1 VVSLTSDLPLV
12 LSIIVALI
20 VAKWVAA
27 ELTGHAFGF
36 DATDR
41 LLTTSLTLPQV
52 AATLA
57 AALVAYD
64 AVNVAGERLIDGRLL
79 NATLVLVVV
88 TAVLG
93 PVLTERAVVRLR
105 LRSSGDDQ
113 LSASNAPVVP
123 T

>member
-1 VVSLTSDLPLV
+1 LLVVSLTSDLPLV

-64 AVNVAGERLIDGRLL
+64 AVNVAGERLIDGR
-79 NATLVLVVV
+79 
-88 TAVLG
+88 G
-93 PVLTERAVVRLR
+93 C
-105 LRSSGDDQ
+105 
-113 LSASNAPVVP
+113 
-123 T
+123 

>member
-1 VVSLTSDLPLV
+1 MVSLTSDLPLV

-41 LLTTSLTLPQV
+41 LLTISLTLPQV

-57 AALVAYD
+57 AAIARPRESLRNRPGSVELRAGIAGCLV
-64 AVNVAGERLIDGRLL
+64 GMMSGIFS
-79 NATLVLVVV
+79 ATFCS
-88 TAVLG
+88 
-93 PVLTERAVVRLR
+93 R
-105 LRSSGDDQ
+105 
-113 LSASNAPVVP
+113 
-123 T
+123 